1 VKGRFCASP
10 SRICGSFFCA
20 IATIFWKI
28 EAARCCAT
36 FGRTGRDIAGTTTN
50 VENKHA
56 PSNLGGIE
64 KRWNELPGRACPD
77 GVVLAGNALPAFV
90 FKFSECFHCVR
101 QIKKNIDFSLD
112 VLPFF
117 PRRWQALG
125 MKKRQG
131 AYREFTNIRI
141 LPSGYQV
148 AITRNKKEYSKHFAG
163 HSKDSLKAA
172 HHWRDRVLRLLP
184 NKRSQPIP
192 ARILSKLRLKQPVVG
207 VSRYETRRFYSV
219 TYHGAKGRTRV
230 RTFSWRDP
238 KGELAA
244 YAAAIKF
251 RRRKTKFR

>member
-1 VKGRFCASP
+1 
-10 SRICGSFFCA
+10 
-20 IATIFWKI
+20 
-28 EAARCCAT
+28 
-36 FGRTGRDIAGTTTN
+36 
-50 VENKHA
+50 
-56 PSNLGGIE
+56 
-64 KRWNELPGRACPD
+64 
-77 GVVLAGNALPAFV
+77 
-90 FKFSECFHCVR
+90 
-101 QIKKNIDFSLD
+101 
-112 VLPFF
+112 
-117 PRRWQALG
+117 

-172 HHWRDRVLRLLP
+172 HRWRDRVLRLLP

-192 ARILSKLRLKQPVVG
+192 ERILSKLRLKQPVVG

-251 RRRKTKFR
+251 RRKKTKFR

>member
-1 VKGRFCASP
+1 
-10 SRICGSFFCA
+10 
-20 IATIFWKI
+20 
-28 EAARCCAT
+28 
-36 FGRTGRDIAGTTTN
+36 
-50 VENKHA
+50 
-56 PSNLGGIE
+56 
-64 KRWNELPGRACPD
+64 
-77 GVVLAGNALPAFV
+77 V
-90 FKFSECFHCVR
+90 FKFSEWLHRFR

-117 PRRWQALG
+117 QRRWQGGG

-172 HHWRDRVLRLLP
+172 HRWRDRVLRLLP

-192 ARILSKLRLKQPVVG
+192 ARILSKLHLKQPVVG

-251 RRRKTKFR
+251 RRKKTKFR

>member
-1 VKGRFCASP
+1 
-10 SRICGSFFCA
+10 
-20 IATIFWKI
+20 
-28 EAARCCAT
+28 
-36 FGRTGRDIAGTTTN
+36 
-50 VENKHA
+50 
-56 PSNLGGIE
+56 
-64 KRWNELPGRACPD
+64 
-77 GVVLAGNALPAFV
+77 
-90 FKFSECFHCVR
+90 
-101 QIKKNIDFSLD
+101 
-112 VLPFF
+112 
-117 PRRWQALG
+117 

-172 HHWRDRVLRLLP
+172 HRWRDRVLRLLP

-238 KGELAA
+238 K
-244 YAAAIKF
+244 
-251 RRRKTKFR
+251 RRIGGLCGSDKIQTKEDEVPISQGRRQSAKRWFKI